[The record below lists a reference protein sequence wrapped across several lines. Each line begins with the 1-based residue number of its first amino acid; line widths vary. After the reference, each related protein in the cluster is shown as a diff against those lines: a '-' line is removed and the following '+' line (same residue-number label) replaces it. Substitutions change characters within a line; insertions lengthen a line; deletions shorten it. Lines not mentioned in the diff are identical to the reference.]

1 MGFINILMIFFSAL
15 LSFSIFITLD
25 SILRVVE
32 WEVLD
37 NKERISF
44 WGGIRDTGFKISMIS
59 LILSIALNSVN

>member
-15 LSFSIFITLD
+15 LCFSIFITLD

-37 NKERISF
+37 NKERVGF